1 MRKVFP
7 RREAFSSSVYKS
19 TYSGHFIL
27 SENFGFLTTFLK
39 KKQNR
44 LEYRTVITET
54 EKQPSKNHEQTK
66 VSVIL
71 SSKSGV
77 TTPNKIK
84 LIIITISFS
93 VKVAT

>member
-39 KKQNR
+39 KIKPTRIQ
-44 LEYRTVITET
+44 
-54 EKQPSKNHEQTK
+54 
-66 VSVIL
+66 
-71 SSKSGV
+71 SGD
-77 TTPNKIK
+77 
-84 LIIITISFS
+84 S
-93 VKVAT
+93 

>member
-27 SENFGFLTTFLK
+27 SENFGFLTTFL
-39 KKQNR
+39 
-44 LEYRTVITET
+44 TVITET

-71 SSKSGV
+71 SNNKELQLQTRSKYSLS
-77 TTPNKIK
+77 P
-84 LIIITISFS
+84 FHFP
-93 VKVAT
+93 

>member
-7 RREAFSSSVYKS
+7 RREVFSSSVYKS

-39 KKQNR
+39 KKKNR
-44 LEYRTVITET
+44 LEYRAVITET
-54 EKQPSKNHEQTK
+54 EKQPLKNHEQTK

-71 SSKSGV
+71 SNNKELQLQTRSKYSSS
-77 TTPNKIK
+77 P
-84 LIIITISFS
+84 FHFP
-93 VKVAT
+93 

>member
-19 TYSGHFIL
+19 TYSGLFIL
-27 SENFGFLTTFLK
+27 ENFGFFTTFLK
-39 KKQNR
+39 KKKTR
-44 LEYRTVITET
+44 LEYRAVITET

>member
-39 KKQNR
+39 KKKTR
-44 LEYRTVITET
+44 LEYRAVITET

-71 SSKSGV
+71 SNNKELQLQTRSKYSLS
-77 TTPNKIK
+77 P
-84 LIIITISFS
+84 FHFP
-93 VKVAT
+93 